1 MRAESIMEEAIKT
14 LGRIQERT
22 QLSYAWFAASFLHKL
37 LKNMFS
43 GIYIDKN
50 ELEMVKLVL
59 NLHILYNILTFIIR
73 SEMQYKV
80 VKGLCM
86 CQSQRLY

>member
-1 MRAESIMEEAIKT
+1 MRVESVTDEAIKT

-22 QLSYAWFAASFLHKL
+22 QLSYACFAASFLNKL

-50 ELEMVKLVL
+50 ELEMV
-59 NLHILYNILTFIIR
+59 NLFNI
-73 SEMQYKV
+73 Y
-80 VKGLCM
+80 LC
-86 CQSQRLY
+86 SL

>member
-1 MRAESIMEEAIKT
+1 MRVDSVMEEAIKT

-50 ELEMVKLVL
+50 ELEMVMINFALIFAGKK
-59 NLHILYNILTFIIR
+59 IY
-73 SEMQYKV
+73 
-80 VKGLCM
+80 
-86 CQSQRLY
+86 